1 MKFPL
6 TTFLI
11 DETLLTD
18 ISKNSMRNNY
28 CLEWEIFLRFFRK
41 ININTAL
48 KIDSEKKY
56 INNQD
61 ITVEQKEREE
71 TVMKKR
77 NIFSKL

>member
-6 TTFLI
+6 TTFLT

-61 ITVEQKEREE
+61 ITIEQKERRNRS
-71 TVMKKR
+71 KKKK
-77 NIFSKL
+77 FSKL

>member
-1 MKFPL
+1 
-6 TTFLI
+6 
-11 DETLLTD
+11 
-18 ISKNSMRNNY
+18 MRNNY